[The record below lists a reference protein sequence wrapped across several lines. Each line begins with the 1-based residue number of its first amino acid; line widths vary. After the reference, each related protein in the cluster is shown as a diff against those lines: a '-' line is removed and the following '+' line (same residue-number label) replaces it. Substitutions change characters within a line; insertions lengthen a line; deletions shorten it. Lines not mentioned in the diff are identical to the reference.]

1 MEKLKHVMWYLF
13 VFIPL
18 VMFWGLGIIMISNQ
32 RIITCEFVAKKFA
45 NKKQQ
50 IDKQK
55 FAKFMKR
62 VCK

>member
-1 MEKLKHVMWYLF
+1 MEKLKHVLWYLF

-32 RIITCEFVAKKFA
+32 RIVTCDFIAKRFPK
-45 NKKQQ
+45 KKQQ

>member
-1 MEKLKHVMWYLF
+1 MEKFKHVMWYLF
-13 VFIPL
+13 IFIPL

-32 RIITCEFVAKKFA
+32 RIVTCDFIAKKFV
-45 NKKQQ
+45 NKKPQ